1 MEIVLASSDEVYT
14 TDKTWYK
21 QLKQHI
27 CLSMIFMGQNR
38 GNTVK
43 IPLSF
48 LFLSNT
54 IIPTFKIVLPRY
66 RWNTAK
72 NLLKL
77 ASINKPIFLFIVYK
91 KKRSSNT
98 NGTLLVTLVT
108 NSVIIHEWVQD
119 RMVIIVWR
127 CNSIRY
133 HCPGISV
140 WMQLYWSYL
149 SNRRL
154 CLVYSV

>member
-66 RWNTAK
+66 RWNTANVGFK
-72 NLLKL
+72 DQSIKIVLCHVTTVIQTFHSSITITVQIHTCFRFFL
-77 ASINKPIFLFIVYK
+77 AWNFWPEL
-91 KKRSSNT
+91 
-98 NGTLLVTLVT
+98 
-108 NSVIIHEWVQD
+108 
-119 RMVIIVWR
+119 
-127 CNSIRY
+127 
-133 HCPGISV
+133 
-140 WMQLYWSYL
+140 
-149 SNRRL
+149 
-154 CLVYSV
+154 